1 MFTKL
6 RFGSCS
12 ALKLANL
19 EVLIVVEIKPQF
31 ELQIILENKHSNPT
45 YQHTTWTVKRF
56 KADQNFC
63 SYDWLGADPREAIA
77 PLKTKKV
84 TLFIMLHHDFVQL
97 GKQYLWL

>member
-1 MFTKL
+1 MFTNL

-45 YQHTTWTVKRF
+45 YQHTT
-56 KADQNFC
+56 
-63 SYDWLGADPREAIA
+63 
-77 PLKTKKV
+77 
-84 TLFIMLHHDFVQL
+84 
-97 GKQYLWL
+97 